1 MKILFS
7 FDTIPIND
15 INKTKQISNV
25 DTTLWHE
32 RLGHFNNKDI
42 INFVIEHTYNL
53 IIKII
58 INAKKKKKKKKNRQV
73 KKKNHYTVL
82 LTKPKKKKIRTYS
95 YRHNRKTKNFIQW
108 FFNHYITFLDNFFFS
123 R

>member
-42 INFVIEHTYNL
+42 INFVIEHT
-53 IIKII
+53 
-58 INAKKKKKKKKNRQV
+58 
-73 KKKNHYTVL
+73 
-82 LTKPKKKKIRTYS
+82 
-95 YRHNRKTKNFIQW
+95 
-108 FFNHYITFLDNFFFS
+108 
-123 R
+123 

>member
-58 INAKKKKKKKKNRQV
+58 KECDIMIKKPLYEV
-73 KKKNHYTVL
+73 
-82 LTKPKKKKIRTYS
+82 
-95 YRHNRKTKNFIQW
+95 
-108 FFNHYITFLDNFFFS
+108 FS
-123 R
+123 FPIMSV